1 MIEIDYPGALGLAM
15 LWPADFYAELVGR
28 RSSFELVSSITLD
41 RGEGYGFR
49 VDAGQAF
56 RFTMVER
63 VQLLDMCLYNAD
75 DITEHFASGAQIAI
89 EGNQVGQ
96 LTRIWGNAP
105 RSRPLATCIA
115 DTVREQGS
123 ELHMHEHHA
132 HGAHCNPHHW
142 ELFSQQHPKTCYD
155 NLRQGLSMLGL
166 GQREIHDNINL
177 YSKKAWNPAT
187 GQAVGEMG
195 DAEAGDY
202 IEFYAEIP
210 LLVSLSLCPYGDGDV
225 RPEGWAGQEIPV
237 YPVSVEIFNTG
248 VPAAAYVSS

>member
-1 MIEIDYPGALGLAM
+1 MTDLHYPGALGLTM
-15 LWPADFYAELVGR
+15 PWPQEFYAELVGR
-28 RSSFELVSSITLD
+28 RDSFTPVSGITLN
-41 RGEGYGFR
+41 RAEGHGFR
-49 VDAGQAF
+49 VEAGQAF

-63 VQLLDMCLYNAD
+63 VQLLDMCLYNAH

-89 EGNQVGQ
+89 EGNQVGR

-115 DTVREQGS
+115 DTVREQSS
-123 ELHMHEHHA
+123 ELHLHEHHA

-142 ELFSQQHPKTCYD
+142 QLFSRRHPNTCYD

-187 GQAVGEMG
+187 GQTVGAMG

-210 LLVSLSLCPYGDGDV
+210 LLVVLSLCPYGDGDV
-225 RPEGWAGQEIPV
+225 RPESWADQEIPV
-237 YPVSVEIFNTG
+237 YPVSVDIFDTG
-248 VPAAAYVSS
+248 VQPLRYPPT